1 MNRFQKPMQ
10 PWPALEPYARSIPL
24 ARGGLT
30 LHLFDAGARDAPP
43 MFLIHGLADEADTWR
58 HLVPPLSTQ
67 YRVIA
72 PDLPGFGR
80 SEKPDRPY
88 TVPFFRDV
96 LLELLDTLEVQRAV
110 LVGHSLGAVIT
121 HAFALSYRERVERL
135 VLIGGS
141 LVARS
146 QKVDLATML
155 FLIPGLG
162 EWLYNRLRKDPQ
174 AAYRTLEPY
183 YRNLDHLLGAE
194 GRTVEREFLFQR
206 VNERVWSDGQR
217 RAFLS
222 AFRYLARWIPG
233 QQRNL
238 PSRLATLDVPTLVLW
253 GEADRMAPVENGHAL
268 VELQSTARLV
278 IVPGAGHNVHQEEP
292 EAVVEALQAGSYN
305 PMRGRAQS

>member
-1 MNRFQKPMQ
+1 MNRFQEPMQ
-10 PWPALEPYARSIPL
+10 PWPALEPYARSVYL

-30 LHLFDAGARDAPP
+30 LHVYEAGATDAPP

-88 TVPFFRDV
+88 TVPFFQDV

-110 LVGHSLGAVIT
+110 LVGHSLGAVIA
-121 HAFALSYRERVERL
+121 HALALSHRERVERL
-135 VLIGGS
+135 ILIDGS

-146 QKVDLATML
+146 QKIDLATML

-174 AAYRTLEPY
+174 AAYRSLEPY
-183 YRNLDHLLGAE
+183 YSRQDDLPKAD
-194 GRTVEREFLFQR
+194 REFLFQR

-222 AFRYLARWIPG
+222 AFRNLARWIPG

-253 GEADRMAPVENGHAL
+253 GEADRMMPVENGHAL
-268 VELQSTARLV
+268 VELQSAARLV
-278 IVPGAGHNVHQEEP
+278 VVPGAGHNVHQEDP
-292 EAVVEALQAGSYN
+292 GAVLEAIQADSDES
-305 PMRGRAQS
+305 MRDRAQS

>member
-1 MNRFQKPMQ
+1 MNRFQEPMQ
-10 PWPALEPYARSIPL
+10 PWPALEPYARSVYL

-30 LHLFDAGARDAPP
+30 LHVYEAGATDAPP

-88 TVPFFRDV
+88 TVPFFQDV

-110 LVGHSLGAVIT
+110 LVGHSLGAVIA
-121 HAFALSYRERVERL
+121 HALALSHRERVERL
-135 VLIGGS
+135 ILIDGS

-146 QKVDLATML
+146 QKIDLATML

-174 AAYRTLEPY
+174 AAYRSLELY
-183 YRNLDHLLGAE
+183 YSRLDDLPKAD
-194 GRTVEREFLFQR
+194 REFLFQR

-222 AFRYLARWIPG
+222 AFRNLARWIPG

-253 GEADRMAPVENGHAL
+253 GEADRMMPVENGHAL
-268 VELQSTARLV
+268 VELQSAARLV
-278 IVPGAGHNVHQEEP
+278 VVPGAGHNVHQEDP
-292 EAVVEALQAGSYN
+292 GAVLEAIQADSDES
-305 PMRGRAQS
+305 MRDRAQS

>member
-1 MNRFQKPMQ
+1 MNRFQRPMQ
-10 PWPALEPYARSIPL
+10 PWPGLEPYARSIYLP
-24 ARGGLT
+24 RSGLT
-30 LHLFDAGARDAPP
+30 LHLYEAGATDAPP

-96 LLELLDTLEVQRAV
+96 LLELLDALEAQRAV
-110 LVGHSLGAVIT
+110 LVGHSFGAVIT
-121 HAFALSYRERVERL
+121 HTLALSHLERVDQ
-135 VLIGGS
+135 LILISGS
-141 LVARS
+141 LVTRS
-146 QKVDLATML
+146 KKLDLATML
-155 FLIPGLG
+155 FLIPRLG

-174 AAYRTLEPY
+174 AAYRSLGPY
-183 YRNLDHLLGAE
+183 YSRLDDLPEAD
-194 GRTVEREFLFQR
+194 REFLFQR
-206 VNERVWSDGQR
+206 VNERVWSEGQR

-222 AFRYLARWIPG
+222 AFRYLVRWIPG

-238 PSRLATLDVPTLVLW
+238 PSRLAALDVPTLVLW
-253 GEADRMAPVENGHAL
+253 GEADRMTSVENGHAL

-278 IVPGAGHNVHQEEP
+278 VVPGAGHNLHQEDP
-292 EAVVEALQAGSYN
+292 EALVEALQAGSDES
-305 PMRGRAQS
+305 MRDLSRS

>member
-10 PWPALEPYARSIPL
+10 PWPALEPYARSIYL
-24 ARGGLT
+24 AKGGLT
-30 LHLFDAGARDAPP
+30 LYVFEAGAADAPP

-58 HLVPPLSTQ
+58 HLIPPLSTQ

-80 SEKPDRPY
+80 SEKPDRAY
-88 TVPFFRDV
+88 TVPFFQDV
-96 LLELLDTLEVQRAV
+96 LLELLDTLEVERAI
-110 LVGHSLGAVIT
+110 LVGHSLGAVIA
-121 HAFALSYRERVERL
+121 HAFALSHRERVERL
-135 VLIGGS
+135 ILIAGS

-155 FLIPGLG
+155 FLVPGLG

-183 YRNLDHLLGAE
+183 YSRLEHLPE
-194 GRTVEREFLFQR
+194 VDREFLFQR

-233 QQRNL
+233 QQRTL

-253 GEADRMAPVENGHAL
+253 GEADRMMPVENGHAL
-268 VELQSTARLV
+268 VELQPTARLV
-278 IVPGAGHNVHQEEP
+278 VVPGAGHNVHQEDP
-292 EAVVEALQAGSYN
+292 EAVVEALQADSDQS
-305 PMRGRAQS
+305 MRDRAPS

>member
-1 MNRFQKPMQ
+1 MNRFRTPMQ

-30 LHLFDAGARDAPP
+30 LHLYEAGARDAPP
-43 MFLIHGLADEADTWR
+43 MLLIHGLADEADTWR

-80 SEKPDRPY
+80 SEKPDLPY
-88 TVPFFRDV
+88 TVPLFRDV

-110 LVGHSLGAVIT
+110 LVGHSLGAVIA
-121 HAFALSYRERVERL
+121 HAFALSHRERVERL
-135 VLIGGS
+135 ILISGS

-146 QKVDLATML
+146 RKVDLATML

-183 YRNLDHLLGAE
+183 YGNLDHLPDAD
-194 GRTVEREFLFQR
+194 REFLFQR

-222 AFRYLARWIPG
+222 AFRNLARRIPG
-233 QQRNL
+233 QQRSL

-253 GEADRMAPVENGHAL
+253 GEADRMTTVENGHAL

-292 EAVVEALQAGSYN
+292 EAVVEALQAGSYDS
-305 PMRGRAQS
+305 MWGRAQS

>member
-1 MNRFQKPMQ
+1 MNRFQEPMQ
-10 PWPALEPYARSIPL
+10 PWPALEPYARSVYL

-30 LHLFDAGARDAPP
+30 LHVYEAGATDAPP

-88 TVPFFRDV
+88 TVPFFQDV

-110 LVGHSLGAVIT
+110 LVGHSLGAVIA
-121 HAFALSYRERVERL
+121 HALALSHRERVERL
-135 VLIGGS
+135 ILIDGS

-146 QKVDLATML
+146 QKIDLATML

-174 AAYRTLEPY
+174 AAYRSLEPY
-183 YRNLDHLLGAE
+183 YSRLDDLPKAD
-194 GRTVEREFLFQR
+194 REFLFQR

-222 AFRYLARWIPG
+222 AFRNLARWIPG

-253 GEADRMAPVENGHAL
+253 GEADRMMPVENGHAL
-268 VELQSTARLV
+268 VELQSAARLV
-278 IVPGAGHNVHQEEP
+278 VVPGAGHNVHQEDP
-292 EAVVEALQAGSYN
+292 GAVLEAIQADSDES
-305 PMRGRAQS
+305 MRDRAQS

>member
-1 MNRFQKPMQ
+1 MNRFQEPMQ
-10 PWPALEPYARSIPL
+10 SWPALEPYARSVYL

-30 LHLFDAGARDAPP
+30 LHVYEAGATDAPP

-88 TVPFFRDV
+88 TVPFFQDV
-96 LLELLDTLEVQRAV
+96 LLQLLDTLEVQRAV
-110 LVGHSLGAVIT
+110 LVGHSLGAVIA
-121 HAFALSYRERVERL
+121 HALALSRRERIERL
-135 VLIGGS
+135 ILIDGS

-162 EWLYNRLRKDPQ
+162 EWLYNRLRRDPR

-183 YRNLDHLLGAE
+183 YSRLDDLPKAD
-194 GRTVEREFLFQR
+194 REFLFQR

-222 AFRYLARWIPG
+222 AFRNLARWIPG

-253 GEADRMAPVENGHAL
+253 GEADRMMPVENGHAL
-268 VELQSTARLV
+268 VELQSAARLV
-278 IVPGAGHNVHQEEP
+278 VVPGAGHNVHQEDP
-292 EAVVEALQAGSYN
+292 GAVLEAIQADSDES
-305 PMRGRAQS
+305 MRDRAQS